1 MKYLFWLVVVFF
13 AFILQ
18 TSISILNVF
27 PNLTVA
33 LVSYAG
39 IRKGEV
45 KGLFLGSLIGI
56 AEDSLSGTLLGPHL
70 LSKGL
75 IGYLSGSLYRKYFMW
90 TPLLGLIT
98 IIFITSIDSF
108 AVFISRGFFDRFPV
122 GFGNAAFTILIQSLI
137 NAPLG
142 MLLKPREYGKVETA
156 SVE

>member
-18 TSISILNVF
+18 SSISILNVF
-27 PNLTVA
+27 PNLTVV
-33 LVSYAG
+33 LVSFAG

-45 KGLFLGSLIGI
+45 NGMLLGSVIGMV
-56 AEDSLSGTLLGPHL
+56 EDSLSGTLLGPHL

-75 IGYLSGSLYRKYFMW
+75 IGYLSASLYRKYFVW

-98 IIFITSIDSF
+98 IIFITFIDGF
-108 AVFISRGFFDRFPV
+108 VVFISKGFFDKFPV
-122 GFGNAAFTILIQSLI
+122 SFGNAAFTILIQSLI

-142 MLLKPREYGKVETA
+142 MLLKPREYSKLEKTQAG
-156 SVE
+156 